1 MPELV
6 LLIDTGSAARALS
19 EPELR
24 AWAESRSVFI
34 SSVMDELAAE
44 RRALA
49 DFVDELGFRPI
60 LFEDLG
66 GRDENAETA
75 YLAGVAQAE
84 IYLGLVDE
92 RYGTMLPSGRSPT
105 HEEYRKARE
114 LGRRISVWSRE
125 PSPERQGNARDFLAE
140 VQVFNTT
147 GRFRGTDDLLAAVKR
162 RLGEIAAND
171 EAPWVKL
178 GEAVFRVERI
188 RDEGARVVLDAMV
201 RDPALARYLE
211 GMRPDQWQRGEGVLL
226 STSDRCGS
234 ATVRS
239 VASETRARSVRTMEI
254 ELEVSWSE
262 GRGNQMAAGT
272 QGYSADDLVA
282 IGLES
287 GLLRTSAPPELEG
300 IGWGGLLDVSDPLQL
315 LLGQQLPEDVTAA
328 VARLLIVERLVGGSG
343 ASHLDGFDLGP
354 ASGGCRHLR
363 LAYTDAKRYT
373 NEEPRPRVIEGQRPW

>member
-1 MPELV
+1 
-6 LLIDTGSAARALS
+6 
-19 EPELR
+19 
-24 AWAESRSVFI
+24 
-34 SSVMDELAAE
+34 MDELASE

-49 DFVDELGFRPI
+49 DSLDELGFGPI

-114 LGRRISVWSRE
+114 LGRHVSVWSRE
-125 PSPERQGNARDFLAE
+125 PSHGRQGNARDFLAE

-147 GRFRGTDDLLAAVKR
+147 GRFRETDDLLAAVQR
-162 RLGEIAAND
+162 RLGEIAADD

-211 GMRPDQWQRGEGVLL
+211 GMRPDQWQRGEEVLL
-226 STSDRCGS
+226 STPDRCGS

-239 VASETRARSVRTMEI
+239 VASETRARSVRRMEI

-262 GRGNQMAAGT
+262 GRGSQMAAGT

-287 GLLRTSAPPELEG
+287 GLLRTSAPPELEA
-300 IGWGGLLDVSDPLQL
+300 IGWGGLLDVSDPLQP

-328 VARLLIVERLVGGSG
+328 VARLLVVERLVGGSG

-354 ASGGCRHLR
+354 AASGSRHLR

-373 NEEPRPRVIEGQRPW
+373 NEEPRQRVIEGQRPW

>member
-1 MPELV
+1 MA
-6 LLIDTGSAARALS
+6 LLIDTASAARALR
-19 EPELR
+19 EHELSN
-24 AWAESRSVFI
+24 WAEGRGVFV
-34 SSVMDELAAE
+34 SSVMEELSAE

-49 DFVDELGFRPI
+49 DLLNELGFRPI

-84 IYLGLVDE
+84 IYLGLINE
-92 RYGTMLPSGRSPT
+92 RYGTMLPSGRSAT

-114 LGRRISVWSRE
+114 LGRRVSVWSRE
-125 PSPERQGNARDFLAE
+125 PSPDRQGNARDFLAE
-140 VQVFNTT
+140 IQVFNTT
-147 GRFRGTDDLLAAVKR
+147 GRYQTTEDLLAAVKR
-162 RLGEIAAND
+162 RLGEIAAED

-188 RDEGARVVLDAMV
+188 RDEGARVVLDAAV

-211 GMRPDQWQRGEGVLL
+211 GMRPDQWQRGEEVLL
-226 STSDRCGS
+226 STADRCGS

-239 VASETRARSVRTMEI
+239 VTSETRARSIRRMEI
-254 ELEVSWSE
+254 ELEVTWSE

-282 IGLES
+282 TGIES
-287 GLLRTSAPPELEG
+287 GLLRTSAPPDLLAV
-300 IGWGGLLDVSDPLQL
+300 GWGGLLDVSDPLQP
-315 LLGQQLPEDVTAA
+315 LLGQQLPEDVTAS
-328 VARLLIVERLVGGSG
+328 VARLLVVERLIGRSG
-343 ASHLDGFDLGP
+343 AGHLDGFDLGP
-354 ASGGCRHLR
+354 AAGGYRHLR
-363 LAYTDAKRYT
+363 LAYTDARRYT